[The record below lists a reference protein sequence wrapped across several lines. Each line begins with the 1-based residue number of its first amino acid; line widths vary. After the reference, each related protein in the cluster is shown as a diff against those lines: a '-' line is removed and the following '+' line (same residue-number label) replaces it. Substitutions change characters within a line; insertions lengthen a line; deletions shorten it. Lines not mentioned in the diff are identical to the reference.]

1 MSSTTVSFQNILL
14 RLLKVFII
22 LRKMNGNLSNSL
34 KKPKWKDIQGLRGL
48 AIIYVLSFH
57 LYPWLF
63 RNGYLGVDIF
73 FVISGYLMTM
83 ILEKQPS
90 VCFSQTVVF
99 YKKRIKRIFPA
110 YFMLLFTL
118 LLYGYFTLAEKD
130 FELLQTDSKWAAFLA
145 TNIHKYILNKGYF
158 SDVRL

>member
-1 MSSTTVSFQNILL
+1 
-14 RLLKVFII
+14 
-22 LRKMNGNLSNSL
+22 MNSNLSDSL
-34 KKPKWKDIQGLRGL
+34 GKPKRKDIQGLRGL

-130 FELLQTDSKWAAFLA
+130 FELLQTDSNWAAFFA
-145 TNIHKYILNKGYF
+145 TNIHKYILNEGYF